1 MAKRVNIFSRK
12 ITGKEHILGYIILL
26 VAYASSLIVVVSKK
40 DLPGIGIMGM
50 IVFIGSMAGGSLL
63 SEKGDLS
70 SGEVRRSITIA
81 FVMVF
86 FALLAFGNNIE
97 IKEGNALITAAID
110 NFWIFIV
117 TIIAFYF
124 GGRSLERA
132 AEKRNQSSGKTT

>member
-97 IKEGNALITAAID
+97 IKEGNALITEAID